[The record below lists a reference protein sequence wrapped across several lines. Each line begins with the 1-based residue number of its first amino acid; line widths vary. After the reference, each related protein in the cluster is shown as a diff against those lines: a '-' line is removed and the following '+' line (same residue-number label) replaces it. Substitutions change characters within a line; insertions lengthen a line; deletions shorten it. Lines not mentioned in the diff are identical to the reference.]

1 MQRSPVSLDTTTEV
15 VRIKKEKYVSPYSQ
29 AAMGRN
35 SIQNLSNSSFCK
47 RENSSFSE
55 HKMDVSPSSKIYNKR
70 ELQITPES
78 NSPLKSPNL
87 DDVKRRL
94 NERKANR
101 KLQLQRAIAPNFS
114 AEKDK
119 NKDRIQIL
127 MQRY

>member
-1 MQRSPVSLDTTTEV
+1 
-15 VRIKKEKYVSPYSQ
+15 
-29 AAMGRN
+29 
-35 SIQNLSNSSFCK
+35 
-47 RENSSFSE
+47 
-55 HKMDVSPSSKIYNKR
+55 MDVSPSSKIYNKR